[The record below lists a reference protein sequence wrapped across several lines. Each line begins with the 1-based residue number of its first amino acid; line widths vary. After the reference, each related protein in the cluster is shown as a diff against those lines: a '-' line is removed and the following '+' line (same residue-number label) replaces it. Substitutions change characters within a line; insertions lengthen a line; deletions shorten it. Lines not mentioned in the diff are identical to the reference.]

1 MKKTFLKV
9 DYDLLSTTELNST
22 QKLFVSYI
30 IGWQRNKLKCRETNN
45 TLADRFGMKNSG
57 IRSLLSDL
65 NKFDF
70 FQSVRYDYNE
80 SNRTSGHELSVDES
94 KLKSF
99 LSREIQ
105 SKTFV
110 KKIIDIA
117 KTKTKL
123 PIEESV
129 IDNST
134 NNNMAKDYSITQGN
148 VENYEIVIDS
158 EADVTHSN
166 YLLEDYYLKYGLPT
180 DFIKAKIIFEN
191 DNDFLI
197 AEVFELKDI
206 KDRCRY
212 VDKGTFEMILKNYK
226 PKEDEKEEDE
236 EEEI

>member
-1 MKKTFLKV
+1 MKKTFLQV
-9 DYDLLSTTELNST
+9 DYDLLSTTKLHST

-30 IGWQRNKLKCRETNN
+30 IGWQRNKLICKETNN
-45 TLADRFGMKNSG
+45 TLADKFGMLNSG
-57 IRSLLSDL
+57 IRTLISDL

-70 FQSVRYDYNE
+70 FQSVSYDFNKT
-80 SNRTSGHELSVDES
+80 NKTSGHEISVDES
-94 KLKSF
+94 ELKSF
-99 LSREIQ
+99 LSQEIQ
-105 SKTFV
+105 SKTLV
-110 KKIIDIA
+110 KKVKGIA
-117 KTKTKL
+117 KTKIKL

-148 VENYEIVIDS
+148 LENYEIVIDS

-226 PKEDEKEEDE
+226 PKEDEKEE